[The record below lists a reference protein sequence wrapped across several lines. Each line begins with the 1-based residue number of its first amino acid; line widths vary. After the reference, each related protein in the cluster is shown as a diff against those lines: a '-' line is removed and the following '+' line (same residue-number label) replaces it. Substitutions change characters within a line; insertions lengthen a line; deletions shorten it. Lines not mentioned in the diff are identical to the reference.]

1 MANVSGLGSAWG
13 NRRILYQAWS
23 VIPEYGGIQNII
35 FSWFFFQRKSS
46 NIDPAL
52 AVKDFDAQGDLR
64 KQLLRRRI
72 MEFFEWDEVM
82 LLRVHLKERH
92 GLGLT
97 IEPISLPIDPEF
109 CRSGKIPTS
118 LRLRFGFFLPDPLPG
133 TQLRAAAY
141 YDPTFT
147 LSSLCLKEALN
158 AQRITCALDEGSKKP
173 FTTTQNYK

>member
-13 NRRILYQAWS
+13 NRRILYLAWS
-23 VIPEYGGIQNII
+23 VIPEFGGVKDIV
-35 FSWFFFQRKSS
+35 FSWFFFQRVSS
-46 NIDPAL
+46 NIDPAS
-52 AVKDFDAQGDLR
+52 AVKDFEAQGDLR

-92 GLGLT
+92 GLGLN
-97 IEPISLPIDPEF
+97 IEPISLPIAPDF

-118 LRLRFGFFLPDPLPG
+118 FRLRFGFFLPDPLPG
-133 TQLRAAAY
+133 TRLRAAAY

-147 LSSLCLKEALN
+147 LSSLCLKEALI
-158 AQRITCALDEGSKKP
+158 AREMTCDHSGALSNP
-173 FTTTQNYK
+173 SASTYNYK